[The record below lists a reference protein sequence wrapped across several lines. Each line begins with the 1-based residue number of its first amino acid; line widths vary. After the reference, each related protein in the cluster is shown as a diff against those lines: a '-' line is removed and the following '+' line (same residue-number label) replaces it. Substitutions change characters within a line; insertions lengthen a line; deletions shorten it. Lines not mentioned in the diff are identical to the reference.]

1 MNKIFGKI
9 FFIFSRIKKSGKI
22 FFRWTIVNFG
32 ELNKINFQ
40 IFFRILTAS
49 KKKFA
54 KDMNVPSKLSLY
66 WEEDKEGY

>member
-22 FFRWTIVNFG
+22 FFRWTIVNLG

-40 IFFRILTAS
+40 IFFPNLDRF
-49 KKKFA
+49 KEKKFA
-54 KDMNVPSKLSLY
+54 KDMNVPSKLLFY
-66 WEEDKEGY
+66 WGGNK